1 MTETMMNSM
10 NEVLQGL
17 GIQGACV
24 RAEAH
29 RHLAFYDIKLD
40 RKASA
45 LGKLRRSAQEIAL
58 HLKTKTVPIMR
69 LVPEEGI
76 VRLQVALNDAQ
87 PVSLHTLYKGE
98 WIPDNMV
105 FPMLL
110 GENDEGKKL
119 WMDMN
124 NNPHLL
130 VAGGTGSGKST
141 LLHALIANA
150 LFIHALRVRNV
161 NIYLA
166 DPKRVEFT
174 EYKDSSLNN
183 VIRGVA
189 SSYEEVTKMLQY
201 IYNTMEN
208 RYSEMHSIGMRSVEE
223 NPQKFPL
230 ILCVVDEVADLFMQD
245 KGGALQSLVVKIAQ
259 KGRACG
265 IFLTLATQR
274 PSVDVITGLI
284 KANFPGRIACKTASR
299 KDSEVILDRSGAE
312 TLLGRGDAVL
322 QNMKYE
328 SVRFQVAYT
337 TPKAAISKFNKLVS
351 MK

>member
-1 MTETMMNSM
+1 MMTAM

-17 GIQGACV
+17 GIQGTCV

-29 RHLAFYDIKLD
+29 RHLAFYDIRLD
-40 RKASA
+40 RKSSA
-45 LGKLRRSAQEIAL
+45 LSKLRRSAQEIAL
-58 HLKTKTVPIMR
+58 HLRTKTVPIMR

-76 VRLQVALNDAQ
+76 VRLQVALKDAQ
-87 PVSLHTLYKGE
+87 PVSLNSLYKGE

-119 WMDMN
+119 WMDVN
-124 NNPHLL
+124 HNPHLL

-141 LLHALIANA
+141 LLHTLIANA

-161 NIYLA
+161 QVYLS

-174 EYKDSSLNN
+174 EYRDPSLSD
-183 VIRGVA
+183 VVRDVA
-189 SSYEEVTKMLQY
+189 STCEEVTSQLQY
-201 IYNTMEN
+201 IYKLMEH
-208 RYSEMHSIGMRSVEE
+208 RYREMHSIGMRSVEE
-223 NPQKFPL
+223 NPKHFPI
-230 ILCVVDEVADLFMQD
+230 ILCIIDEVADLFMQD
-245 KGGALQSLVVKIAQ
+245 KGGKLQTLVVKIAQ

-299 KDSEVILDRSGAE
+299 KDSEVILDRPGAE

-337 TPKAAISKFNKLVS
+337 TPAKTISTYKCLRKTV
-351 MK
+351 

>member
-1 MTETMMNSM
+1 MLTAM

-17 GIQGACV
+17 GIQGTCV

-40 RKASA
+40 RKAST
-45 LGKLRRSAQEIAL
+45 LSKLRRSAQEIAL
-58 HLKTKTVPIMR
+58 HLRTKTVPIMR
-69 LVPEEGI
+69 LVPEEGV
-76 VRLQVALNDAQ
+76 VRLQVALSDAQ
-87 PVSLHTLYKGE
+87 PVSLNALYKGE

-110 GENDEGKKL
+110 GENDEGKKM

-124 NNPHLL
+124 HNPHLL

-141 LLHALIANA
+141 LLHTLIANA

-161 NIYLA
+161 QVYLA

-174 EYKDSSLNN
+174 EYRDPSLSN

-189 SSYEEVTKMLQY
+189 STCEEVTAQLQF
-201 IYNTMEN
+201 IYNMMEY
-208 RYSEMHSIGMRSVEE
+208 RYQEMYSIGMRSVEE
-223 NPQKFPL
+223 NPKKFPL
-230 ILCVVDEVADLFMQD
+230 VLCIVDEVADLFMQD
-245 KGGALQSLVVKIAQ
+245 KDGKLQSLVVKIAQ

-299 KDSEVILDRSGAE
+299 KDSEVILDRPGAE

-337 TPKAAISKFNKLVS
+337 TPGKTIGTYNFLRKS
-351 MK
+351 